1 MIKVPDWLIYALI
14 CSLLYGLWGFFG
26 NLATKYVDYK
36 TAFVYEAIGAT
47 LMTFLILFQTKSF
60 SFQGDVRGIL
70 FAMLV
75 GVCGTVASLVFFI
88 ALGKGEVANV
98 VSVTSIYPLITIV
111 LSAFFL
117 KETISFPQMLAVV
130 LAIMA
135 VILSAY

>member
-1 MIKVPDWLIYALI
+1 
-14 CSLLYGLWGFFG
+14 
-26 NLATKYVDYK
+26 
-36 TAFVYEAIGAT
+36 
-47 LMTFLILFQTKSF
+47 MTFLILVQTKSF

-70 FAMLV
+70 FSLLV

-117 KETISFPQMLAVV
+117 KEAITLPQMLAVL
-130 LAIMA
+130 LAILA
-135 VILSAY
+135 VVISAY